1 MTQALHCQTGDNVR
15 FTKTI
20 SESDIYL
27 FAGLSGDFYE
37 AHINEAAMADTMF
50 GGRIAHGALLVAF
63 MSAAGTRM
71 IEMMRHRGDQ
81 SVPVSLGYDRI
92 RFVAP
97 ARIGDTVTVSY
108 TIATIDTDRRRT
120 VADIVVTNTQ
130 QDVVA
135 VASHVMQWISS

>member
-1 MTQALHCQTGDNVR
+1 MTQAMYCKTGDSIT
-15 FTKTI
+15 FTKTV
-20 SESDIYL
+20 SESDVYL
-27 FAGLSGDFYE
+27 FAGLSGDFYD
-37 AHINEAAMADTMF
+37 AHINEAAMVDTRF

-71 IEMMRHRGDQ
+71 IDLMRHRGDQ

-97 ARIGDTVTVSY
+97 VRIGDTVTVCY
-108 TIATIDTDRRRT
+108 TIETVDPESSRT
-120 VADIVVTNTQ
+120 VADITVTNSA

-135 VASHVMQWISS
+135 VASHVMKWISG